1 MSSDIEAKI
10 TEAGSAAVDTS
21 AASSPGTTGAHGPGS
36 GHTSLSLLRTDA
48 TPSSATLSPLV
59 ENPSDA
65 TQADAVS
72 LSGRKR
78 RLSFKDRQRQRAGA
92 SGSTD
97 LELRAINSRLAHSP
111 MSTASSSSPLTLD
124 LSPARERPLPHSA
137 LKRTTAAASPPL
149 TACIFTEM
157 GPSHR
162 GGRAGAPRAPSQT
175 PIALA
180 GPDALTATAAVEEGP
195 SVPDSLVLRAT
206 SSNFSFTS
214 KPTGSPHEHS
224 GSLASASQLQSPLSL
239 LPQDTASAA
248 AVPPPHLPSSLMLCT
263 PASSTSGNAA
273 AQINADDTKAPLPKL
288 RTPTAIGSAT
298 TSPNG
303 FGSRTTLEELPTL
316 SPVSSTSTSSPRMSF
331 KDRQRAAV
339 ASRKPII
346 AAGASVLA
354 RSPPRAVVASSSF
367 TAPSESSLATPSSL
381 PAVSTAQFTPQSP
394 AAALRE
400 RAAFSAMTPVTQVP
414 SPLPG
419 YPSLS
424 TSPPSQ
430 KLDPVEQVDPTELV
444 SADRDRNTSTED
456 TSELPATRPPPRL
469 PLAKLTTTESVRPFP
484 LPPATVHPA
493 LASHLKRC
501 TSSGPSASAS
511 TKPQFRFFAQGC
523 QAEKEEDQS
532 PGATCR
538 GHSGQ
543 PRWLRDRSGSAGTA
557 STNPADADVGEKSY
571 VDDEEESLLAC
582 TQNEARLHFYD
593 PSIESTPMEFNMA
606 SPYARYNMNSSAS
619 ASRESGIAET
629 RNSTERSETM
639 CEGPGWSQTMPSML
653 TGESGPDV
661 VKAACLSKPLRCCT
675 RARTESLE
683 AAPQSTGSST
693 ASRLV
698 CAEGPQTSSSTDS
711 RQTNVKFEQHH
722 YSDNAFG
729 TAPLP
734 AVIRKMRAR
743 ASGSIVGRW
752 RQYQHPHTSQ
762 RDAHVTR
769 GLSSTHSTLA
779 PALSDN
785 SVSLSS
791 TQLSCTALPRRRHR
805 SKMLAPDS
813 ALIATSSAGRL
824 GGAESSHVFSPSSL
838 GHHRRSHTLDDFALM
853 ALASGNRGGATPSSV
868 TPEPLSPS
876 SRPTAAL
883 RSTVNARFP
892 LLPTHTAVAA
902 SQGVSAGLAGVRS
915 TRDDLPIPLG
925 PIPAGALL
933 LTETSGGSSASGS
946 AEQSFNAGVVSIFSS
961 GASPLPAVHQQ
972 ASSHAN
978 SLGKV
983 SSALAS
989 ALIAPAP
996 SAEDLSATAPTVN
1009 VDTPAGCSSVDEL
1022 STHTMRRRSSVV
1034 DPGACSSTGGGA
1046 VAATANADDAED
1058 SDGDY
1063 QQRTV
1068 YSYYGGDSIMSA
1080 TTAELRKLRRR
1091 SNYSS
1096 LHYGTMTSYYHK
1108 RNEQRQGGRAA
1119 SQHGRRRSGGGRRR
1133 RHRAGAGVDGK
1144 ESTALFSQAA
1154 VFARDSASSKPD
1166 NANTDDDIET
1176 VWEQKGSDEA
1186 AASKEEEGRIGE
1198 AAAGQWRHHRGNRAK
1213 DDAFAAAAAAAAAAD
1228 DDEDAAQRR
1237 TVGMWTSV
1245 EHVFLP
1251 RYEVVP
1257 EAASST
1263 PLTVLASPKS
1273 NTNASTSAVTSDPE
1287 AKQRHGSSFGS
1298 IPDKKKNATPNLT
1311 PASDQQPPHPLPPA
1325 DASPVSIPAGSPSLG
1340 AAGSHLMTPAPLTP
1354 KGSPSTYP
1362 SGNAAGSRPSGLVVL
1377 PDADFSV
1384 DARASVSLSCS
1395 QFRRTPAQASGTMR
1409 LEPQDFT
1416 FGTVAAEYNMDPA
1429 DEEGLPQGSCDAKV
1443 AARLIFDAAAGV
1455 MLMDPEDE
1463 VGRYERHGH
1472 MPQDDRG
1479 SLTAPLE
1486 HTEEGSE
1493 AKGDHDACDDEA
1505 NDGACHCDAAF
1516 IAKDFKGPD
1525 CSRYD
1530 ANDLYDHCSRCHR
1543 RPAAFLCLHCLEA
1556 VCPSH
1561 VRRHHLQNPS
1571 VCTLFLNLLDI
1582 MNSFDRIFWCEKCQ
1596 QFTWKHTEV
1605 YDALVDQIAFT
1616 RGTYLK
1622 HPARDIHCVGYEVRL
1637 KDVTASAAVR
1647 HASGSAIG
1655 AEAHARAHSIDNV
1668 PPAAILNQT
1677 LSDLWIPAALQ
1688 NVTSSPA
1695 TEAFTA
1701 SEMLPAFAN
1710 TLQRASNA
1718 SALPNGGAQ
1727 LSMGIDAGA
1736 LGLSPKSPPSGGA
1749 LVRQRPTTVA
1759 SNSLSQLPVRS
1770 PMQQFLSR
1778 DPLDFSAGNT
1788 VTVGEPVTKL
1798 CALAASVQGWRTTQ
1812 EDAEAVFLVDIP
1824 AISEE
1829 VVNRKE
1835 LREVAAAAAAA
1846 EAAAK
1851 KPLETLDRGDTH
1863 RLDSSLL
1870 VHGSYELS
1878 ASSASESSPEF
1889 NPAVRPSDSGAYERP
1904 NTGDEEAAAT
1914 AAGAAK
1920 EEAEAVP
1927 KETMPMAVFCMFDG
1941 HGGDAVAKLAA
1952 RHFEAHLRRAIEE
1965 TRPDDVRARALL
1977 FFLKAETDSAASAG
1991 ATAPWLPQS
2000 VSAVPAGDGILNYA
2014 APLADS
2020 LNTPAGPAASSPPPS
2035 LDAASGRMPHSHLSS
2050 PFQRPSGSATVSVP
2064 FDRFSAK
2071 RSEANGDETAS
2082 PPKTADVPFTLADEL
2097 RSVSFAGSFS
2107 VLVPVTAESL
2117 RLHAAGATLGMGDA
2131 GMKETSP
2138 AFEGAT
2144 GAVGGKN
2151 RHPASTQADTSLT
2164 ANKRVSNSHSS
2175 NRNRK
2180 SGVTLDAWEA
2190 VEEPLPDMVSV
2201 AAGVGS
2207 PRTGVLL
2214 PRSIA
2219 AAEELRHGSGL
2230 SHNPNPPAG
2239 NVAICPSPAAVVSIP
2254 EMEMLRQYF
2263 ASIMEDALMSLD
2275 DYLRS
2280 TPEGVRGDYD
2290 CVGCTACVV
2299 GITANFVLCA
2309 NVGDSG
2315 AAFYTK
2321 DRMKV
2326 ISVKHRV
2333 SDEAEQARIH
2343 AAGYNIINGRIEGMS
2358 AVPRALGDF
2367 DFKQCGGRGPRKQAV
2382 SAVPDVTIMPVPSDT
2397 DQWGIVLACDGV
2409 WDTAT
2414 LHQVHVALTN
2424 TVNDLAVSG
2433 SAMDAVLRGAELY
2446 QNRLRG
2452 PSVVAGG
2459 SPWSSSPVS
2468 PPRAGGP
2475 LHSSEAL
2482 GNSRKT
2488 PSPTK
2493 GGSFTSRAVTEE
2505 SMIRY
2510 YDDDDDDGAAP
2521 RLSQVDAILLTAAA
2535 GVFAQCVAPEDNDE
2549 GVGLDNC
2556 SLIIAERRNVQE

>member
-111 MSTASSSSPLTLD
+111 MSTASSDGAFSQRWP
-124 LSPARERPLPHSA
+124 RR
-137 LKRTTAAASPPL
+137 
-149 TACIFTEM
+149 C
-157 GPSHR
+157 
-162 GGRAGAPRAPSQT
+162 APRTKSDADRPRR
-175 PIALA
+175 
-180 GPDALTATAAVEEGP
+180 PDALTATAAVEEGP

-224 GSLASASQLQSPLSL
+224 GSLASAQRSSG
-239 LPQDTASAA
+239 
-248 AVPPPHLPSSLMLCT
+248 PPPHLPSSLMLCT

-1091 SNYSS
+1091 SNYS
-1096 LHYGTMTSYYHK
+1096 
-1108 RNEQRQGGRAA
+1108 N
-1119 SQHGRRRSGGGRRR
+1119 
-1133 RHRAGAGVDGK
+1133 
-1144 ESTALFSQAA
+1144 
-1154 VFARDSASSKPD
+1154 SASSKPD

-1186 AASKEEEGRIGE
+1186 AASKEEEG
-1198 AAAGQWRHHRGNRAK
+1198 H
-1213 DDAFAAAAAAAAAAD
+1213 
-1228 DDEDAAQRR
+1228 AAQRR

-1727 LSMGIDAGA
+1727 LPMGIDAGA

-1889 NPAVRPSDSGAYERP
+1889 NSAVRPSDSGAYERP

-2000 VSAVPAGDGILNYA
+2000 VPAVPAGDGILNYA

-2493 GGSFTSRAVTEE
+2493 GGSFTSRAV
-2505 SMIRY
+2505 
-2510 YDDDDDDGAAP
+2510 
-2521 RLSQVDAILLTAAA
+2521 DAILLTAAA

-2556 SLIIAERRNVQE
+2556 SLIIVERRNVQE

>member
-111 MSTASSSSPLTLD
+111 MSTA
-124 LSPARERPLPHSA
+124 
-137 LKRTTAAASPPL
+137 
-149 TACIFTEM
+149 
-157 GPSHR
+157 
-162 GGRAGAPRAPSQT
+162 QT

-206 SSNFSFTS
+206 SSNFSFAS

-248 AVPPPHLPSSLMLCT
+248 AAPPPHLPSSLMLCT

-288 RTPTAIGSAT
+288 QTPTAIGSAT

-367 TAPSESSLATPSSL
+367 TAPPESSLATPSSL

-902 SQGVSAGLAGVRS
+902 SQGVSAGLADVRS

-972 ASSHAN
+972 ASRHAN

-1091 SNYSS
+1091 SNYS
-1096 LHYGTMTSYYHK
+1096 T
-1108 RNEQRQGGRAA
+1108 
-1119 SQHGRRRSGGGRRR
+1119 
-1133 RHRAGAGVDGK
+1133 
-1144 ESTALFSQAA
+1144 

-1186 AASKEEEGRIGE
+1186 AASKEEEG
-1198 AAAGQWRHHRGNRAK
+1198 H
-1213 DDAFAAAAAAAAAAD
+1213 
-1228 DDEDAAQRR
+1228 AAQRR

-1287 AKQRHGSSFGS
+1287 AKQRHGSSLGS

-1668 PPAAILNQT
+1668 LPAAILNQT

-1889 NPAVRPSDSGAYERP
+1889 NSAVRPSDSGAYERP

-2343 AAGYNIINGRIEGMS
+2343 AAGYNIISGRIEGMS

-2493 GGSFTSRAVTEE
+2493 GGSFTSRAV
-2505 SMIRY
+2505 
-2510 YDDDDDDGAAP
+2510 
-2521 RLSQVDAILLTAAA
+2521 DAILLTAAA

-2556 SLIIAERRNVQE
+2556 SLIIVERRNVQE

>member
-1 MSSDIEAKI
+1 MSSDTEAKI
-10 TEAGSAAVDTS
+10 TDAGSAAVDTS
-21 AASSPGTTGAHGPGS
+21 AASSPGTTGLHGAGS
-36 GHTSLSLLRTDA
+36 GRTSLSLLRTDA
-48 TPSSATLSPLV
+48 TSSSATLSPLV
-59 ENPSDA
+59 ENPSDT
-65 TQADAVS
+65 TQTDAVS
-72 LSGRKR
+72 LSGRKQ

-97 LELRAINSRLAHSP
+97 LELRAIGGRPAHSP

-124 LSPARERPLPHSA
+124 LSPGREHPLPQSA

-157 GPSHR
+157 GPSSR
-162 GGRAGAPRAPSQT
+162 GSRAGAPRAPTQT
-175 PIALA
+175 PITLA
-180 GPDALTATAAVEEGP
+180 SPDALTAAVAVEEVP
-195 SVPDSLVLRAT
+195 NVPDSMVLRAA

-214 KPTGSPHEHS
+214 KPTGSLHEHS
-224 GSLASASQLQSPLSL
+224 GSLASASQLGSPLTL
-239 LPQDTASAA
+239 HPQDTASAA
-248 AVPPPHLPSSLMLCT
+248 AAAPPPHLPSSLLCT
-263 PASSTSGNAA
+263 SVSSTYGNTA
-273 AQINADDTKAPLPKL
+273 AQTIADDTEAPLPKL
-288 RTPTAIGSAT
+288 RTPTTLGSAT
-298 TSPNG
+298 TSSTG
-303 FGSRTTLEELPTL
+303 FGSRNMEEMPILL
-316 SPVSSTSTSSPRMSF
+316 PVSSTSKSSPGMSF

-339 ASRKPII
+339 AARKPFI
-346 AAGASVLA
+346 AAGSPVLA
-354 RSPPRAVVASSSF
+354 GSPPRGAVASSSF
-367 TAPSESSLATPSSL
+367 TAPSEGSVATPSSL
-381 PAVSTAQFTPQSP
+381 PAANTAQLTPRSP
-394 AAALRE
+394 AAALPE
-400 RAAFSAMTPVTQVP
+400 RVAFRATTPVMQVP
-414 SPLPG
+414 SLPSG

-424 TSPPSQ
+424 TASPLQ
-430 KLDPVEQVDPTELV
+430 RLGPVAQDPTEQV
-444 SADRDRNTSTED
+444 SADRDCSTGTEG
-456 TSELPATRPPPRL
+456 TSELPATRPLPRL
-469 PLAKLTTTESVRPFP
+469 PVAQLTATESLRPSP
-484 LPPATVHPA
+484 PPPATVPPA

-501 TSSGPSASAS
+501 GPSGPSASNS
-511 TKPQFRFFAQGC
+511 TKPQFRFFAQGW
-523 QAEKEEDQS
+523 QAEKEEDQG
-532 PGATCR
+532 PGAISR
-538 GHSGQ
+538 RHSGQ
-543 PRWLRDRSGSAGTA
+543 ARCFRDSSGSAGTA
-557 STNPADADVGEKSY
+557 STNPADADVGERSC
-571 VDDEEESLLAC
+571 VDEEESLLAC

-593 PSIESTPMEFNMA
+593 GNIESTPMEFNMA
-606 SPYARYNMNSSAS
+606 NPYARYNTNSSAS
-619 ASRESGIAET
+619 ASRDSGVIET
-629 RNSTERSETM
+629 RNSTEHSETM
-639 CEGPGWSQTMPSML
+639 REGPGQSQTMPSML
-653 TGESGPDV
+653 TSESGSDV
-661 VKAACLSKPLRCCT
+661 MKTACLSKPLRCCT
-675 RARTESLE
+675 RARTESLDV
-683 AAPQSTGSST
+683 APLSTGSST

-698 CAEGPQTSSSTDS
+698 CADGLQTSLSTDS
-711 RQTNVKFEQHH
+711 PQPNFKLEQHH
-722 YSDNAFG
+722 YTDNAFG

-734 AVIRKMRAR
+734 GVFCKVRAR
-743 ASGSIVGRW
+743 ASGTIVDRW
-752 RQYQHPHTSQ
+752 RQYQQVRTSQ
-762 RDAHVTR
+762 GDAHVTR
-769 GLSSTHSTLA
+769 GLSSTQPTRA
-779 PALSDN
+779 PALSEN

-791 TQLSCTALPRRRHR
+791 TQLSCTARPRRRHR
-805 SKMLAPDS
+805 SKMLGPDGAP
-813 ALIATSSAGRL
+813 IAASSAGRRR
-824 GGAESSHVFSPSSL
+824 GAENSCIFSSSSPR
-838 GHHRRSHTLDDFALM
+838 HHRRSHTLDDIALL
-853 ALASGNRGGATPSSV
+853 ALASGNRSGAMPGSV

-876 SRPTAAL
+876 SRSTAGL
-883 RSTVNARFP
+883 RSIVNARFP
-892 LLPTHTAVAA
+892 PLPTHTAVA
-902 SQGVSAGLAGVRS
+902 SSHGVFTGLTNVRR
-915 TRDDLPIPLG
+915 TRDDLPMPLG
-925 PIPAGALL
+925 PIPAAAFM
-933 LTETSGGSSASGS
+933 LTETSGGSSGSGS
-946 AEQSFNAGVVSIFSS
+946 ESADQSLNAGVVSIFSS
-961 GASPLPAVHQQ
+961 GVSQLPTVPQQ
-972 ASSHAN
+972 ANSQAN
-978 SLGKV
+978 SLGKA

-989 ALIAPAP
+989 AMIAPAP
-996 SAEDLSATAPTVN
+996 SVEDLSATTPTAN
-1009 VDTPAGCSSVDEL
+1009 AGTPAGCSSVDEL

-1034 DPGACSSTGGGA
+1034 ESGACPSTGGGA
-1046 VAATANADDAED
+1046 AANTANPGDAED

-1063 QQRTV
+1063 QQRTI
-1068 YSYYGGDSIMSA
+1068 YSYYGGDSIVSA

-1091 SNYSS
+1091 STYSS
-1096 LHYGTMTSYYHK
+1096 LHYGTMTSFHHK
-1108 RNEQRQGGRAA
+1108 CNEQQQGGRVAL
-1119 SQHGRRRSGGGRRR
+1119 QHGQRRSGGGGRRR
-1133 RHRAGAGVDGK
+1133 RHRTGPGADSK
-1144 ESTALFSQAA
+1144 ESTALFSQSG
-1154 VFARDSASSKPD
+1154 VFAKDSDGSRPGKVD
-1166 NANTDDDIET
+1166 TDDGIET
-1176 VWEQKGSDEA
+1176 IWDQRGSDEA
-1186 AASKEEEGRIGE
+1186 GASKEEEGRFGE
-1198 AAAGQWRHHRGNRAK
+1198 AAGRQWRRHRGNRAK
-1213 DDAFAAAAAAAAAAD
+1213 DDPVAAAAAAVAAD
-1228 DDEDAAQRR
+1228 DDDGDAAQRR

-1257 EAASST
+1257 EAASKT

-1273 NTNASTSAVTSDPE
+1273 NPNTSISAVNSDPE
-1287 AKQRHGSSFGS
+1287 AKLRHGFSLES
-1298 IPDKKKNATPNLT
+1298 IPHRKKSETPNLT
-1311 PASDQQPPHPLPPA
+1311 PASDQQPPHPLPSA
-1325 DASPVSIPAGSPSLG
+1325 DASPASIPVGSPSLG
-1340 AAGSHLMTPAPLTP
+1340 AADSHLMTPAPLTP
-1354 KGSPSTYP
+1354 KGSPSMYP
-1362 SGNAAGSRPSGLVVL
+1362 GGNAGGSRPSGLVVL
-1377 PDADFSV
+1377 PDADCSA

-1409 LEPQDFT
+1409 LEPEDFT

-1429 DEEGLPQGSCDAKV
+1429 DEEELPQGSCDAKV
-1443 AARLIFDAAAGV
+1443 AARLIFDPAAGV

-1463 VGRYERHGH
+1463 VGRYEGHGH
-1472 MPQDDRG
+1472 MSPDDRG
-1479 SLTAPLE
+1479 SFTAPLE
-1486 HTEEGSE
+1486 RMEEGSG

-1571 VCTLFLNLLDI
+1571 ACTLFLNLLDI

-1622 HPARDIHCVGYEVRL
+1622 QPARDIHCVGYEVRL

-1647 HASGSAIG
+1647 HAPELVVGT
-1655 AEAHARAHSIDNV
+1655 EAPARVHSMDKV
-1668 PPAAILNQT
+1668 PPAAVLHKT
-1677 LSDLWIPAALQ
+1677 PPGLWIPASLQ
-1688 NVTSSPA
+1688 HVTFSPT

-1701 SEMLPAFAN
+1701 LEMLPASA
-1710 TLQRASNA
+1710 TALQQISNA
-1718 SALPNGGAQ
+1718 SVLPNGGAQ
-1727 LSMGIDAGA
+1727 LPMRADAGA
-1736 LGLSPKSPPSGGA
+1736 LGLSPKSPPSGCA
-1749 LVRQRPTTVA
+1749 PVRQRPTTVA
-1759 SNSLSQLPVRS
+1759 NNSLSQPPVHS
-1770 PMQQFLSR
+1770 PMQQFLNR
-1778 DPLDFSAGNT
+1778 DLLEFSAGNT

-1824 AISEE
+1824 ALSEE

-1835 LREVAAAAAAA
+1835 LREVAVAAAAA

-1851 KPLETLDRGDTH
+1851 NPLEGLDGEQTH
-1863 RLDSSLL
+1863 GPDSSLT
-1870 VHGSYELS
+1870 VHGSCERS

-1889 NPAVRPSDSGAYERP
+1889 NSALRLSDSGTHERP
-1904 NTGDEEAAAT
+1904 NMGDEEAPAT
-1914 AAGAAK
+1914 AAGAAS
-1920 EEAEAVP
+1920 EEAEGAP

-1977 FFLKAETDSAASAG
+1977 FFLKAETDSAASTG
-1991 ATAPWLPQS
+1991 AAAPWLPQS
-2000 VSAVPAGDGILNYA
+2000 VSATPMGDGILNYV
-2014 APLADS
+2014 APLAAS
-2020 LNTPAGPAASSPPPS
+2020 MTTPAGPAASSPPLS
-2035 LDAASGRMPHSHLSS
+2035 LDAASGRIPDSHLSS
-2050 PFQRPSGSATVSVP
+2050 PFHRPSGSAALSVP

-2097 RSVSFAGSFS
+2097 RNTSFAGSLS

-2117 RLHAAGATLGMGDA
+2117 RLHAAGATLGLGDA
-2131 GMKETSP
+2131 GVKETSS
-2138 AFEGAT
+2138 ALEGGA
-2144 GAVGGKN
+2144 GAVGGKH
-2151 RHPASTQADTSLT
+2151 RHSASTRADTSFT
-2164 ANKRVSNSHSS
+2164 ANKRFSNSHSS

-2207 PRTGVLL
+2207 PRSGVLL

-2219 AAEELRHGSGL
+2219 AAEELRHWSR
-2230 SHNPNPPAG
+2230 SSQNPSPSAG

-2280 TPEGVRGDYD
+2280 TPEGVRGDYN

-2343 AAGYNIINGRIEGMS
+2343 AAGYTIINGRIEGMS

-2382 SAVPDVTIMPVPSDT
+2382 SAVPDVTIMPVPNDT

-2452 PSVVAGG
+2452 PSAAVEGL
-2459 SPWSSSPVS
+2459 PWSSSPVS

-2475 LHSSEAL
+2475 SHSSEAL
-2482 GNSRKT
+2482 GNNRKT
-2488 PSPTK
+2488 PLSTK
-2493 GGSFTSRAVTEE
+2493 GGSFISRAVTEE

-2510 YDDDDDDGAAP
+2510 YDDDDDSAAP
-2521 RLSQVDAILLTAAA
+2521 RLSHVDAILLTAAA

-2556 SLIIAERRNVQE
+2556 SLIIVERRNVQE

>member
-1 MSSDIEAKI
+1 MSSDIEVKS
-10 TEAGSAAVDTS
+10 TEAGSAPVDTS
-21 AASSPGTTGAHGPGS
+21 AASSPGATGAHGPGS

-48 TPSSATLSPLV
+48 TPSSATLSPVV
-59 ENPSDA
+59 ENPSDT
-65 TQADAVS
+65 TQGDAAS

-78 RLSFKDRQRQRAGA
+78 RLSFKDRQRHRAGA

-97 LELRAINSRLAHSP
+97 LELRAINSRPVHSP
-111 MSTASSSSPLTLD
+111 MSTASLSSPLTLD
-124 LSPARERPLPHSA
+124 LSPAREHPFPHPA
-137 LKRTTAAASPPL
+137 LKRTAAAASPPL
-149 TACIFTEM
+149 TACVFTEM

-162 GGRAGAPRAPSQT
+162 GGRADASRAPSQT
-175 PIALA
+175 PITLT
-180 GPDALTATAAVEEGP
+180 GPDALTAAVAVEEGP
-195 SVPDSLVLRAT
+195 SVPDSMVLRAT

-214 KPTGSPHEHS
+214 KPTGSLHEHS

-248 AVPPPHLPSSLMLCT
+248 AAPPPHLPSSLMLCT
-263 PASSTSGNAA
+263 SASSSSGNAA
-273 AQINADDTKAPLPKL
+273 AQINADDTRAPLPKL
-288 RTPTAIGSAT
+288 RTPTTIGSST
-298 TSPNG
+298 TSPIG
-303 FGSRTTLEELPTL
+303 FGSRMTLQELRTL

-354 RSPPRAVVASSSF
+354 RSSPREVVASSSF
-367 TAPSESSLATPSSL
+367 TAPSESSVATPSSL
-381 PAVSTAQFTPQSP
+381 PAASTAQLAPHSI
-394 AAALRE
+394 AAALPE
-400 RAAFSAMTPVTQVP
+400 RAAFSAMTPGTQVP

-424 TSPPSQ
+424 TSTPFQ
-430 KLDPVEQVDPTELV
+430 KLDPAAQVDPTELGC
-444 SADRDRNTSTED
+444 ADRDRNTSTED
-456 TSELPATRPPPRL
+456 TSELPATRSLSRL
-469 PLAKLTTTESVRPFP
+469 PLAKLTATESVRPSPPP
-484 LPPATVHPA
+484 LATAPPA

-501 TSSGPSASAS
+501 TPSGPSAPAS

-523 QAEKEEDQS
+523 QAEEEEDQS
-532 PGATCR
+532 SGATCR

-571 VDDEEESLLAC
+571 VDDDEESLLAC

-593 PSIESTPMEFNMA
+593 PNIESAPMEFNMA
-606 SPYARYNMNSSAS
+606 SPCARYNTNSSAS

-639 CEGPGWSQTMPSML
+639 REGPGRSETMPSML

-661 VKAACLSKPLRCCT
+661 VKAACLSKPLWCYT

-711 RQTNVKFEQHH
+711 RQVNVKFEQHH
-722 YSDNAFG
+722 YSDNACG
-729 TAPLP
+729 AAPLP
-734 AVIRKMRAR
+734 AAVRTMRAR
-743 ASGSIVGRW
+743 ASSSIVDRW
-752 RQYQHPHTSQ
+752 RQYQQPHTSQ
-762 RDAHVTR
+762 QDAHVTR

-779 PALSDN
+779 PALSES
-785 SVSLSS
+785 SVSLGS

-805 SKMLAPDS
+805 SKMLAPDG

-824 GGAESSHVFSPSSL
+824 GGAESSRVFSPSAA

-853 ALASGNRGGATPSSV
+853 ALASGNRSGATPSSV
-868 TPEPLSPS
+868 TPEPLSLS
-876 SRPTAAL
+876 SRSTAAF

-892 LLPTHTAVAA
+892 PLSTHTAVVV
-902 SQGVSAGLAGVRS
+902 SQGVSAGLADERS
-915 TRDDLPIPLG
+915 TRGDLPIPLG
-925 PIPAGALL
+925 PIPAGALP
-933 LTETSGGSSASGS
+933 LTATSSGSSASGS

-961 GASPLPAVHQQ
+961 GVSPMPTVRKQ

-983 SSALAS
+983 SSALAA

-996 SAEDLSATAPTVN
+996 SVEDLSATTPTVN
-1009 VDTPAGCSSVDEL
+1009 ADTPAGCSSVDEL

-1034 DPGACSSTGGGA
+1034 DPGACPSTGGGA
-1046 VAATANADDAED
+1046 VANTANPDDAED

-1068 YSYYGGDSIMSA
+1068 YSYHGGDSIMSA

-1108 RNEQRQGGRAA
+1108 RNEQRHGGVAA
-1119 SQHGRRRSGGGRRR
+1119 SQPGRRRSGGGRRR
-1133 RHRAGAGVDGK
+1133 HRAGAGVDSK
-1144 ESTALFSQAA
+1144 ESTSLFLQTG
-1154 VFARDSASSKPD
+1154 VFARDSAGSRPD
-1166 NANTDDDIET
+1166 GANSEDDVET

-1186 AASKEEEGRIGE
+1186 AASKEEEGRVGG
-1198 AAAGQWRHHRGNRAK
+1198 AAAGQRRHHRGDQAK
-1213 DDAFAAAAAAAAAAD
+1213 DDAFTAAAAAAD
-1228 DDEDAAQRR
+1228 DDDGDAAQRR

-1257 EAASST
+1257 EAASTT
-1263 PLTVLASPKS
+1263 PLTVPASPKS

-1287 AKQRHGSSFGS
+1287 AKQRHGSSYGS
-1298 IPDKKKNATPNLT
+1298 IPDKKKNGTPNLT

-1325 DASPVSIPAGSPSLG
+1325 DASPISIPAGSPSLG
-1340 AAGSHLMTPAPLTP
+1340 AASSHLMTPAPLTP
-1354 KGSPSTYP
+1354 KGSPFTDP
-1362 SGNAAGSRPSGLVVL
+1362 SGNAGGSRPSGLVVL
-1377 PDADFSV
+1377 PDADCSV

-1409 LEPQDFT
+1409 LEPEDFT
-1416 FGTVAAEYNMDPA
+1416 FGTVAAEYNVDPA
-1429 DEEGLPQGSCDAKV
+1429 DEEEFPQGSCDAKV

-1455 MLMDPEDE
+1455 MLMDLEDE

-1472 MPQDDRG
+1472 MPPDDRG

-1486 HTEEGSE
+1486 HTEEGSG

-1505 NDGACHCDAAF
+1505 NDGACHCNAAF

-1622 HPARDIHCVGYEVRL
+1622 RPARDIHCVGYEVRL

-1647 HASGSAIG
+1647 HAPGSAVG

-1688 NVTSSPA
+1688 NVISSPA

-1701 SEMLPAFAN
+1701 AEMLPASAN
-1710 TLQRASNA
+1710 PLQRASNA

-1727 LSMGIDAGA
+1727 LPMGTDASA
-1736 LGLSPKSPPSGGA
+1736 LDLSPKSLSSGGA
-1749 LVRQRPTTVA
+1749 LVRQRQTTVA
-1759 SNSLSQLPVRS
+1759 SNSLSQLPARS

-1778 DPLDFSAGNT
+1778 DLLDFSAGNT

-1846 EAAAK
+1846 DAAAK
-1851 KPLETLDRGDTH
+1851 KTLGALDRGDTH
-1863 RLDSSLL
+1863 RLDSSLM
-1870 VHGSYELS
+1870 VDGSYELS
-1878 ASSASESSPEF
+1878 ASSASENSPEL
-1889 NPAVRPSDSGAYERP
+1889 NSALRPSDSGAHKRRD
-1904 NTGDEEAAAT
+1904 TGDEEAAST

-1920 EEAEAVP
+1920 EEAEAAP

-2020 LNTPAGPAASSPPPS
+2020 LNTPSGPAASSPPPS
-2035 LDAASGRMPHSHLSS
+2035 LDATSGRMPHSHFSS
-2050 PFQRPSGSATVSVP
+2050 PLQRPSGSAAVSVP

-2082 PPKTADVPFTLADEL
+2082 PPKTADVPFTLSDEL
-2097 RSVSFAGSFS
+2097 RSASFAGSFS

-2117 RLHAAGATLGMGDA
+2117 RLHAAAATLGVGDA
-2131 GMKETSP
+2131 GIKRTSP
-2138 AFEGAT
+2138 AFDDAT
-2144 GAVGGKN
+2144 GALGGKN
-2151 RHPASTQADTSLT
+2151 QHPGSTQADTVLT
-2164 ANKRVSNSHSS
+2164 TNKRVSNSHSS

-2180 SGVTLDAWEA
+2180 CGVTLDAWEA
-2190 VEEPLPDMVSV
+2190 VEEPLPDMVAV

-2219 AAEELRHGSGL
+2219 AAEELRHGSG
-2230 SHNPNPPAG
+2230 SSYNPNPAAG

-2452 PSVVAGG
+2452 PSVAVGG
-2459 SPWSSSPVS
+2459 SPWSSSSVS
-2468 PPRAGGP
+2468 PSRAGGP

-2482 GNSRKT
+2482 GNSHKT
-2488 PSPTK
+2488 PLPTK

-2510 YDDDDDDGAAP
+2510 YDDDDEGAAP
-2521 RLSQVDAILLTAAA
+2521 RLTQVDAILLTAAA

-2556 SLIIAERRNVQE
+2556 SLIIVERRNVQE